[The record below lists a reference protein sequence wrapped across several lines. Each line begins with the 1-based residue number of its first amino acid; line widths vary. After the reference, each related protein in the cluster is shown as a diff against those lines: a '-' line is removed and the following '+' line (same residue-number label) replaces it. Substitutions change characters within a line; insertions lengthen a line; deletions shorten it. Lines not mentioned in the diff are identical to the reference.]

1 MASHVADTCA
11 QSRCSLCLPVNAAR
25 MPYTKLSS
33 LLLAAPRS
41 FSSCM
46 CVCVCVCVCVC
57 HGAQHREGG
66 AGCGQH
72 GGGTRGEIGDRTC
85 SWARK
90 RPSSASASTSSTSPI
105 PPSAHWIHGSLAKET
120 TGTNPALLLPFEPSS
135 CAGGAGW
142 ASVREI
148 PAAPSAAAKK
158 KKGNE
163 RNKK

>member
-1 MASHVADTCA
+1 MWQTRVRSQDAPCAS
-11 QSRCSLCLPVNAAR
+11 QSTPHACRTQSSQACCSLPHV
-25 MPYTKLSS
+25 LSPP
-33 LLLAAPRS
+33 ACA
-41 FSSCM
+41 
-46 CVCVCVCVCVC
+46 CVCVCVCVC